1 VEYIHTATLLHD
13 DVIDHAQIRRGNSS
27 ANALWGNHTSILAG
41 DFLLSKA
48 FSMAI
53 EAGNKEILR
62 VLSRAATL
70 MVEAEMLQIE
80 RSHDPLLSEAEYLQI
95 ITKKTASLIS
105 AASQIGAILAGV
117 NSSKEQALAAYG
129 LNVGIAFQIMD
140 DVLDYASTEND
151 LGKTIGKDLLEGS
164 VTLPFIEALKRS
176 SVQDKN
182 IMLQLIRK
190 GHELN
195 AADLT
200 VIFDIINKYDG
211 SRGAIDKAKDF
222 IQKAE
227 DSLQVFDGADQ
238 KTQLLHLAH
247 YVVERRN

>member
-1 VEYIHTATLLHD
+1 
-13 DVIDHAQIRRGNSS
+13 
-27 ANALWGNHTSILAG
+27 
-41 DFLLSKA
+41 
-48 FSMAI
+48 MAI

-62 VLSRAATL
+62 VLAHSATL

-105 AASQIGAILAGV
+105 AASQMGAILAGV

-164 VTLPFIEALKRS
+164 VTLPFIEALKRCS
-176 SVQDKN
+176 DQDKN
-182 IMLQLIRK
+182 IMLQLLRK
-190 GHELN
+190 GHELS

-200 VIFDIINKYDG
+200 VIFEIIKKHDG
-211 SRGAIDKAKDF
+211 SRGAIDKAKAF

-227 DSLQVFDGADQ
+227 DSLKVFDGKDQ

-247 YVVERRN
+247 YVVERRK